1 MATDGEKQNIRIW
14 KRDKFKCS
22 YCGLGMSSGR
32 KTELL
37 VSDHIDPRTKIKA
50 SPRDFGAKHDLEKTT
65 ACIPCN
71 RFKQRFLPPENCLR
85 AEKIKA
91 GREHVRKKREK
102 YSEWFRKVKAGLI

>member
-1 MATDGEKQNIRIW
+1 MPTDGEKQNIRIW

-22 YCGLGMSSGR
+22 YCGLDMSSGR

-37 VSDHIDPRTKIKA
+37 VSDHIDPRTKIKG
-50 SPRDFGAKHDLEKTT
+50 PPGDFGKEHDFEKTT

-71 RFKQRFLPPENCLR
+71 SYKHRFLPPANCSR

-91 GREHVRKKREK
+91 GREYVKDQRQK
-102 YSEWFRKVKAGLI
+102 YFE